1 MSDTPDFAKQ
11 AQDIME
17 NAQKFAEPEQAQKL
31 IKEGI
36 EKTKEAYDKSAAA
49 IGSAAKEYEAVFATA
64 QSGTQKLSEKAVEN
78 FKANSDAVF
87 KYASALA
94 DCSSPTEA
102 VEVQSKFLKK
112 QFELLNQQTKEFFEL
127 SNEVT
132 ASVVEK
138 AADAAKKSSSN

>member
-11 AQDIME
+11 AQDLME
-17 NAQKFAEPEQAQKL
+17 NAQKMAQPEEAHKL

-78 FKANSDAVF
+78 FNANSEAF
-87 KYASALA
+87 FAYANALA
-94 DCSSPTEA
+94 GCGSPADA
-102 VEVQSKFLKK
+102 VEVQSKFVAD
-112 QFELLNQQTKEFFEL
+112 QFERLNQQTKEYFEL
-127 SNEVT
+127 SSEVT
-132 ASVVEK
+132 TKVIEK
-138 AADAAKKSSSN
+138 VADAAKKSSSN